1 MKIVGEPKAFL
12 SNEALQLL
20 NLYESLGERAEIFL
34 PRHIF
39 DNLTNFVS
47 LCMEEPDDPA
57 RQQAEINRYLLK
69 FREDIPGYTDVSLM
83 LIPHN
88 NSKAFELSSKRGEF
102 VKKINSVL
110 DTDGTTTE
118 TKNILINIRDS
129 HDLSVGTPPINSSH
143 IDFMSQ
149 IQLGG
154 HVRDLRKYRDVIG
167 VTGDINE
174 AHWNYLMDT
183 LEQMISQST
192 HYTTKAEV
200 NDFLQRSRWAVNF
213 KGMNGL
219 IRTVISGNA
228 DKAVSL
234 LRGDVFSKDCVVV
247 MESPAP
253 EVLYERMTT
262 DTTSVFV
269 VKVKHARINHYA
281 GEKWFPL
288 LTRLVIVDDSKESR
302 SSNTSLVFCFHNGI
316 INTLNKVHT
325 KKLGSPSN
333 TQLNLRLILEN
344 VNPSYL
350 KEFREKIEAQIA
362 EYANEIRTQL
372 EEQTGDPNDIEKR
385 ITLFKLDSFS
395 RQIVQDKY
403 SLEKLR
409 DFIFFLENCHK
420 QDTKKVQTQELID
433 EFESRMK
440 NYFYA
445 GNKLIDI
452 VTILEGGGRHQ
463 IKTFGDYLRS
473 KTYNNL
479 NSKIRYACQLILDII
494 PSCYERTLHNH
505 FHKNFGINLFLE
517 KYQEYLTKTVKDA
530 DNKGRF
536 EKFLIDLG
544 IRDKYF
550 ALKDEDKD
558 IVKNFLAALG
568 NLDQTSISDDVQM
581 IIRDL
586 LFNPN
591 GRPKSYVIYNE
602 IQAWEYKDLLPDDCF
617 DINPFDIEIE
627 NDSQGRLAYDRLINK
642 LQRIKSTLSLFDDSG
657 SLWDLFCENTTIIIN
672 DPNNPTGYTDFNSDA
687 ANNFLRFLNSCKITL
702 FLDEAYAESVKIE
715 DRELPK
721 WRTLSR
727 YIMNNIYAQTRIK
740 AISSL
745 STTKNL
751 AATGERLGAVAV
763 TPQAADFAKY
773 ARGCNS
779 AEHGNNT
786 SLLMLNNT
794 LEVAQVAKSIKDQI
808 EAELPKNASRSKIK
822 KAIVKFIVSQIE
834 KTKQNNEISKTN
846 RQLHKTAGFEG
857 SPLYLFLLDEL
868 VALDKLDVLGLPDDF
883 KYHDEPFFIYYQ
895 SKLVKNLNRFRVNK
909 NFRKESLTRMRM
921 AKEIGQRLLDNAP
934 EGTQLKVIQSDGSYL
949 FNFKITGPYSYPD
962 LLLFCQMLAKNKGVA
977 IVPYPTGLA
986 RFSLGGYTSASKE
999 GLKILGAELEDAFSI
1014 FIKYWT
1020 EFAIKRADPAN
1031 KGRDS
1036 LSIMNE
1042 MFNYPKDQDF
1052 IDSIIADYPLSS
1064 KYKKD
1069 KAPSLQIR
1077 DVRSLYH
1084 AKRVG

>member
-1 MKIVGEPKAFL
+1 M
-12 SNEALQLL
+12 
-20 NLYESLGERAEIFL
+20 
-34 PRHIF
+34 
-39 DNLTNFVS
+39 
-47 LCMEEPDDPA
+47 
-57 RQQAEINRYLLK
+57 
-69 FREDIPGYTDVSLM
+69 
-83 LIPHN
+83 
-88 NSKAFELSSKRGEF
+88 
-102 VKKINSVL
+102 
-110 DTDGTTTE
+110 
-118 TKNILINIRDS
+118 
-129 HDLSVGTPPINSSH
+129 
-143 IDFMSQ
+143 
-149 IQLGG
+149 
-154 HVRDLRKYRDVIG
+154 
-167 VTGDINE
+167 
-174 AHWNYLMDT
+174 
-183 LEQMISQST
+183 
-192 HYTTKAEV
+192 
-200 NDFLQRSRWAVNF
+200 
-213 KGMNGL
+213 
-219 IRTVISGNA
+219 
-228 DKAVSL
+228 
-234 LRGDVFSKDCVVV
+234 
-247 MESPAP
+247 
-253 EVLYERMTT
+253 
-262 DTTSVFV
+262 
-269 VKVKHARINHYA
+269 
-281 GEKWFPL
+281 
-288 LTRLVIVDDSKESR
+288 
-302 SSNTSLVFCFHNGI
+302 
-316 INTLNKVHT
+316 
-325 KKLGSPSN
+325 
-333 TQLNLRLILEN
+333 
-344 VNPSYL
+344 
-350 KEFREKIEAQIA
+350 
-362 EYANEIRTQL
+362 
-372 EEQTGDPNDIEKR
+372 
-385 ITLFKLDSFS
+385 
-395 RQIVQDKY
+395 
-403 SLEKLR
+403 EKLR

-591 GRPKSYVIYNE
+591 GRPKPYVIYNE

-627 NDSQGRLAYDRLINK
+627 NDSQGRLAYDRLIDK

-715 DRELPK
+715 DRDLPK

-740 AISSL
+740 AVSSL

-822 KAIVKFIVSQIE
+822 KAIIKFIVSQIE
-834 KTKQNNEISKTN
+834 KTKQSNEISKTN

-868 VALDKLDVLGLPDDF
+868 MALDKLDVLGLPDDF

-921 AKEIGQRLLDNAP
+921 AKEIGQRLLDNTP
-934 EGTQLKVIQSDGSYL
+934 EGTPLKVIQSDGSYL

-977 IVPYPTGLA
+977 IVPYSTGLA

-1020 EFAIKRADPAN
+1020 EFATKRADPAN
-1031 KGRDS
+1031 KERDS
-1036 LSIMNE
+1036 LSILNE
-1042 MFNYPKDQDF
+1042 MFYYPKDQDF

-1084 AKRVG
+1084 ASPEKSV